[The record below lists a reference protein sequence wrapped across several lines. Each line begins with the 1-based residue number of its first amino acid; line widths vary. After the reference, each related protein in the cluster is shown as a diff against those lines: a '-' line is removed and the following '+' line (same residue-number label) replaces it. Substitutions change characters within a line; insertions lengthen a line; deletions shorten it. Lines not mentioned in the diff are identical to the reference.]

1 MKIAVIGTGHIG
13 LVTVATLALLGH
25 EVSAVDSD
33 AEKID
38 MLRRGEQPFFEPRL
52 PELVNEQVAAG
63 RLAFEY
69 EIKAV
74 LPGAEVV
81 RICVGTPAN
90 PRRRDR
96 PRGRRSAA
104 LDIAR
109 EADDG
114 VVVVGKSTV
123 PAGTA
128 DRIRS
133 TFERVRPDATIS
145 CSTRSSSAR
154 VPAFTIPLSPA
165 DYWSGRT
172 TPRGSM
178 RCGTS
183 TSRCSRRGADR
194 AGIDRT
200 RPGRR

>member
-13 LVTVATLALLGH
+13 LVTVATLASLGH

-52 PELVNEQVAAG
+52 PELNEQVAAG

-81 RICVGTPAN
+81 RICFGTPAN

-109 EADDG
+109 EADDS

-123 PAGTA
+123 RPVP
-128 DRIRS
+128 RIASAR
-133 TFERVRPDATIS
+133 
-145 CSTRSSSAR
+145 RSSAFVPTRPSRVQPR
-154 VPAFTIPLSPA
+154 VPL
-165 DYWSGRT
+165 
-172 TPRGSM
+172 RGY
-178 RCGTS
+178 RR
-183 TSRCSRRGADR
+183 SRF
-194 AGIDRT
+194 
-200 RPGRR
+200 P